1 MDYTIFYVL
10 GGVLLVYLF
19 ISMNNRRKSKDRKS
33 RKFMEGYR
41 NTQRRN
47 DSDEKTNGR

>member
-10 GGVLLVYLF
+10 GGVLLAYLL
-19 ISMNNRRKSKDRKS
+19 ISMNSRRKSKDRKS

-41 NTQRRN
+41 STERKN
-47 DSDEKTNGR
+47 DGDKKAEN